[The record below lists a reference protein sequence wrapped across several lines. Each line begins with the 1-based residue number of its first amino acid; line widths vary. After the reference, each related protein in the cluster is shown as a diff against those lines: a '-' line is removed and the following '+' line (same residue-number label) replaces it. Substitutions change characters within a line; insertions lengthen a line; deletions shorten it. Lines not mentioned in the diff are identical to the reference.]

1 MQKKVI
7 GVIGLGLIGGSI
19 AKALKKNTPHTVLA
33 YDKDDAVMKKAILIG
48 ACDDVLTDVSMVDV
62 LIVALYPSATV
73 EYVKNVA
80 PKLKKS
86 AIVIDVDGVKGLICR
101 ELFPVAKEYGFT
113 FIGGHPM
120 AGMEFSGFD
129 YSKEALFKNASMIL
143 VPDKDVNISSLEE
156 IKQTFLSLGFT
167 RIQISTPD
175 EHDKMIALTS
185 QLAHILSSAYVKS
198 PSAIN
203 HKGFSA
209 GSFQDMTRVARLNE
223 NMWTELFF
231 ENKENLLIEI
241 DGLIERLKEYKTALY
256 EDDTETMFALLK
268 EGRERKALVD
278 KKYEKTKS

>member
-1 MQKKVI
+1 MRKMTI
-7 GVIGLGLIGGSI
+7 GVVGLGLIGGSI
-19 AKALKKNTPHTVLA
+19 AKALKKNTPHTVLG
-33 YDKDDAVMKKAILIG
+33 YDTDESVMKKALLVG
-48 ACDDVLTDVSMVDV
+48 ACDGVLNDVSLLDI

-73 EYVKNVA
+73 EYIKSVA
-80 PKLKKS
+80 AKLKPT
-86 AIVIDVDGVKGLICR
+86 ATVIDADGVKGYVCK
-101 ELFPVAKEYGFT
+101 ELFPLAKEYGFT

-129 YSKEALFKNASMIL
+129 YSKEALFNNASMIL
-143 VPDKDVNISSLEE
+143 VPDTNVKITVLEE
-156 IKQTFLSLGFT
+156 IKELFLSLGFT
-167 RIQISTPD
+167 RIQISTAD

-223 NMWTELFF
+223 KMWTELFF

-256 EDDTETMFALLK
+256 QDDTETMFMLLK

-278 KKYEKTKS
+278 KKYENT